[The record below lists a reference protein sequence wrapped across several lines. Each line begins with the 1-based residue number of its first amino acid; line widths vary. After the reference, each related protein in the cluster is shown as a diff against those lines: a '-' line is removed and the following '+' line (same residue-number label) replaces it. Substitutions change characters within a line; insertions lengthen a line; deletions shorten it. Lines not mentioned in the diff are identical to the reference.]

1 MLNAAFF
8 LIAGLAVAV
17 LVARLTMSI
26 KVGDLLLL
34 AGYLAATG
42 TASMALGW
50 LAMARAE
57 AATQLTLR
65 RKAFLISLVG
75 TLTGLISVLV
85 VSQLM
90 FVSTAHDLKVLAAPL
105 GFNVFIMAGL
115 GALIASSVSNR
126 VDFITEAIRSLSAGE
141 YNRRIDATGTDE
153 VANLAGNVNLLAQ
166 QLKAAEESQ
175 KLLESERRELTAA
188 VSHDLRTPLAS
199 IRAMVEALSDGI
211 VSEETEAK
219 RYYVV
224 MQREV
229 ARLGRMVDDLFDLSQ
244 IDNGVSALQKQLLPL
259 EEIAAEVVEA
269 MQAQARS
276 QDVELVLEAEGVLPR
291 SMIDGHRIERVI
303 ANLLRNALEHT
314 PVQGRIEVRIRHED
328 EWVALSVS
336 DTGQGIEPDQ
346 LSRIWQ
352 RFYRA
357 AASRARTSAAGGDGA
372 GLGLAIVRGFVEAHG
387 GQVAAEFKARRGSV
401 FSFRLLWSRPTRLA
415 SRLRY

>member
-1 MLNAAFF
+1 MSAALF

-17 LVARLTMSI
+17 LLARLTMSI
-26 KVGDLLLL
+26 KIGDLLLL
-34 AGYLAATG
+34 VAYLAATG
-42 TASMALGW
+42 AASMALGW
-50 LAMARAE
+50 IAVTRAE

-75 TLTGLISVLV
+75 TVTGLLSVLV

-90 FVSTAHDLKVLAAPL
+90 FVSTAHDLKLLAATL
-105 GFNVFIMAGL
+105 GFNVFIMAGF

-126 VDFITEAIRSLSAGE
+126 VDFITEAIRSLSAGN
-141 YNRRIDATGTDE
+141 YDRRIDATGTDE
-153 VANLAGNVNLLAQ
+153 LANLAGNVNLLAQ
-166 QLKAAEESQ
+166 QLEAAEESQ
-175 KLLESERRELTAA
+175 KLLERERRELTAA

-199 IRAMVEALSDGI
+199 IRAMVEALADGI

-219 RYYVV
+219 RYYIV

-229 ARLGRMVDDLFDLSQ
+229 DRLGRMVDDLFDLSQ
-244 IDNGVSALQKQLLPL
+244 IDNGVFALQKQLLPL

-276 QDVELVLEAEGVLPR
+276 QDVELVLEVDGALPK

-314 PVQGRIEVRIRHED
+314 PAKGKIEVRIRNED

-357 AASRARTSAAGGDGA
+357 EASRARTANAGGDGA

-387 GQVAAEFKARRGSV
+387 GQVNAESMARRGSV
-401 FSFRLLWSRPTRLA
+401 FSFRLPLVQA
-415 SRLRY
+415 STAS